1 MQAEPGMEV
10 VRELHV
16 DMADGTNIAEDLLA
30 RAREIMIEIE
40 ERPDMVEV
48 IRLDSQMCQHVAMS
62 S

>member
-1 MQAEPGMEV
+1 MEV